1 MIEML
6 NCDCMEY
13 MAGMPDK
20 AFDLAIVDKTH
31 TMLYGMRMRT
41 SKELQ
46 IGKAG
51 EYLVCADL
59 ILKGFVAFPSEQ
71 GLPYDVLLDTGE
83 KIVKIQVKTTRG
95 PRIIPQRATESKAYI
110 FNVKKC
116 GKGNVKRY
124 VQNEIDIFAL
134 VCLDTKMIGY
144 IKTDDMPDTINYRVD
159 SLQGSYY
166 DEKGIRD
173 YEIVSSLY
181 INGSNRRE
189 ISEKTGLAYATVSRM
204 LQEGYR
210 PFKTDARYFSET
222 QRNAEW
228 FRQI

>member
-1 MIEML
+1 M
-6 NCDCMEY
+6 C
-13 MAGMPDK
+13 
-20 AFDLAIVDKTH
+20 
-31 TMLYGMRMRT
+31 MRT

-83 KIVKIQVKTTRG
+83 KLIRIQVKTTSG
-95 PRIIPQRATESKAYI
+95 PRTIPQRATDSKAYI
-110 FNVKKC
+110 FNVKRC
-116 GKGNVKRY
+116 GKSNGKRY
-124 VQNEIDIFAL
+124 GLDEVDIFAL

-159 SLQGSYY
+159 SLAGTYY
-166 DEKGIRD
+166 DEKGIQD
-173 YEIVSSLY
+173 YNTVLDLFSKGIS
-181 INGSNRRE
+181 RRE
-189 ISEKTGLAYATVSRM
+189 ISESTGIAYNTISRM
-204 LQEGYR
+204 LQPGYK

-222 QRNAEW
+222 QRSVEW
-228 FRQI
+228 FSKI